1 MFNRKRFR
9 LASVPLRKVLTKVQ
23 EEDLP
28 MKTYPMLSF
37 RCDDKLLKQIR
48 KEAKRRDMNTSEF
61 IKEAV
66 TFHLQN
72 IAEIRTMQPQ

>member
-1 MFNRKRFR
+1 MNSARNTATVAQSANHADIKD
-9 LASVPLRKVLTKVQ
+9 K
-23 EEDLP
+23 P

-66 TFHLQN
+66 TFHLEN
-72 IAEIRTMQPQ
+72 IADVRTMQPE

>member
-1 MFNRKRFR
+1 
-9 LASVPLRKVLTKVQ
+9 
-23 EEDLP
+23 

-48 KEAKRRDMNTSEF
+48 KESKRRGMNTSEF

-72 IAEIRTMQPQ
+72 IAEVRTMQPQ

>member
-1 MFNRKRFR
+1 MNSARNT
-9 LASVPLRKVLTKVQ
+9 ATVAPSANHADTQ
-23 EEDLP
+23 DEP

-72 IAEIRTMQPQ
+72 IAEVKTMQPQ

>member
-1 MFNRKRFR
+1 M
-9 LASVPLRKVLTKVQ
+9 PKVEQSANHADTQ
-23 EEDLP
+23 DEP

-48 KEAKRRDMNTSEF
+48 KESKRRDMNTSEF

-66 TFHLQN
+66 TFHLEN
-72 IAEIRTMQPQ
+72 IADVRTMQPQ

>member
-1 MFNRKRFR
+1 MSPTSATNTATVAQFANH
-9 LASVPLRKVLTKVQ
+9 ADTKD
-23 EEDLP
+23 EP

-48 KEAKRRDMNTSEF
+48 KEAKRRDISTSEF

-72 IAEIRTMQPQ
+72 IAEVRTMQPQ

>member
-1 MFNRKRFR
+1 
-9 LASVPLRKVLTKVQ
+9 
-23 EEDLP
+23 

-48 KEAKRRDMNTSEF
+48 KEAKRRDISTSEF

-72 IAEIRTMQPQ
+72 IAEVRTMQPQ

>member
-1 MFNRKRFR
+1 LVRVFNQAVPKPLQNGVGRF
-9 LASVPLRKVLTKVQ
+9 L
-23 EEDLP
+23 

-66 TFHLQN
+66 TFHLEN
-72 IAEIRTMQPQ
+72 LAEQPQ

>member
-1 MFNRKRFR
+1 
-9 LASVPLRKVLTKVQ
+9 
-23 EEDLP
+23 

-37 RCDDKLLKQIR
+37 RCGDKLLKQIR
-48 KEAKRRDMNTSEF
+48 KESKRRDMNTSEF

-72 IAEIRTMQPQ
+72 IAEVRTMQPQ

>member
-1 MFNRKRFR
+1 
-9 LASVPLRKVLTKVQ
+9 
-23 EEDLP
+23 

-66 TFHLQN
+66 TFHLEN
-72 IAEIRTMQPQ
+72 LAEVRAMQRLLHPNEVDETTE